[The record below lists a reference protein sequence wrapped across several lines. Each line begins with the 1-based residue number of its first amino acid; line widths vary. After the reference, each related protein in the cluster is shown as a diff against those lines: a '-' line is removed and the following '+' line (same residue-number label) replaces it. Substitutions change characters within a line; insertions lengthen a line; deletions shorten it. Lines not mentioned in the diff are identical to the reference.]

1 MSSYNSYK
9 ITNAKQDSK
18 KPSMQPSFLP
28 SFSQVIYRYVNI
40 KELGSRNN
48 SPDLMFTDWQSIP
61 INMLNLAFKVWI
73 CSSSKYVLGN
83 GFLLVMSTG
92 EISDMLS
99 TIYN

>member
-1 MSSYNSYK
+1 M
-9 ITNAKQDSK
+9 NAKQDSK

-28 SFSQVIYRYVNI
+28 SFSRVIYGYVNI

-48 SPDLMFTDWQSIP
+48 SPGLMFTDCQSIP

-73 CSSSKYVLGN
+73 YSRTKYVLGN
-83 GFLLVMSTG
+83 GFLLVMSMG
-92 EISDMLS
+92 EISDMFS